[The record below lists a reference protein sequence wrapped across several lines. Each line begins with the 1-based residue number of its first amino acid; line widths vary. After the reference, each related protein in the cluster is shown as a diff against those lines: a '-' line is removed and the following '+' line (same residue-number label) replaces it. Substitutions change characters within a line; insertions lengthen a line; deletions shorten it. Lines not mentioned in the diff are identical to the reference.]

1 MRANVYVTL
10 KESVLDPQGDAV
22 RRSLG
27 VMGYEG
33 VESLRIGKYIEV
45 EIQGKDKEAAKK
57 QLEEMTDKLLAN
69 PVIENYRVE
78 IVEEQA

>member
-1 MRANVYVTL
+1 MKANVFVTL

-27 VMGYEG
+27 VMGYTG
-33 VESLRIGKYIEV
+33 VESLRIGKFIEV
-45 EIQGKDKEAAKK
+45 ELTGKDKAAAMKE
-57 QLEEMTDKLLAN
+57 LEEMSDKLLAN

-78 IVEEQA
+78 IVEE